1 MTTFTYRPKGVC
13 SQEMVFEIEGD
24 RIMNVKIV
32 GGCQGNLLGISNI
45 IKGKTLEE
53 VISSFE
59 GVECGSKKTS
69 CPDQI
74 ARALRQYKQGV

>member
-13 SQEMVFEIEGD
+13 SQEMVFEIEDD

-59 GVECGSKKTS
+59 GVECGSKKTF